1 MRERADLTVEC
12 KWDEQ
17 AECWRKECIVDHVEY
32 GIDVHGVEV
41 EKLNVH
47 DVATSDQ
54 VWWLT
59 NDG

>member
-41 EKLNVH
+41 E
-47 DVATSDQ
+47 
-54 VWWLT
+54 
-59 NDG
+59 